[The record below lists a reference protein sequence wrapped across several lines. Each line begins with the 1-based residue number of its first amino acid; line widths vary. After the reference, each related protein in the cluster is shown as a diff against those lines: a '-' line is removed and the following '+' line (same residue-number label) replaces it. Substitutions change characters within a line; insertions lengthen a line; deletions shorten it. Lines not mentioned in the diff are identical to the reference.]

1 MQKCPEKLGIPEGGS
16 AESSTVGT
24 AITRSVDPE
33 LAVVV
38 DAWARLPE
46 ALRTGI
52 LAMIRAA
59 AE

>member
-1 MQKCPEKLGIPEGGS
+1 M
-16 AESSTVGT
+16 GT